1 MDGCGPVVRSIAVHK
16 RGQVA
21 DGKGDIWAGPN
32 SNVDEHTDQRTV
44 RHASLP
50 VQDFGRDR
58 DSLVGLMESESG
70 NHGSVAQVSI
80 AEVEAIHNLV
90 NEGCLG

>member
-1 MDGCGPVVRSIAVHK
+1 
-16 RGQVA
+16 VA
-21 DGKGDIWAGPN
+21 NGKGDIWVGPDGD
-32 SNVDEHTDQRTV
+32 VDECADQHMV
-44 RHASLP
+44 RRASLP